1 MAIEGKELQAK
12 GKKEMTSAAEQT
24 RPGPIFTPLVDI
36 FENAR
41 ELTLLA
47 DMPGVKAKDLNI
59 DLNENV
65 LTLSAEVEVSKRENE
80 TFIMREYRTGK
91 YFRQFTLS
99 EVVDQGK
106 IGAELKDG
114 VLKLSLPKV
123 EAAKPRKVAVKVA

>member
-1 MAIEGKELQAK
+1 MAIESKALQAK
-12 GKKEMTSAAEQT
+12 GKKEVNSPAEQT

-36 FENAR
+36 FENTR

-47 DMPGVKAKDLNI
+47 DVPGVKAKDLNI

-65 LTLSAEVEVSKRENE
+65 LTLSADVEVSERENE
-80 TFIMREYRTGK
+80 TFLMREYRTGK

-99 EVVDQGK
+99 EVIDQGK

-123 EAAKPRKVAVKVA
+123 EAAKPRKVAVKAV